1 MTAAPKVASGVVAR
15 GVLWRITEVF
25 GTEVLAFATF
35 VLLARLLAPDDFGLV
50 SQASLFILTAQLM
63 LQQGFPEAL
72 VQMEEVG
79 DAHFETSLW
88 ANLALGGAASLVLMI
103 AAPWLAS
110 ILGEPGLTSI
120 LVGLAP
126 TLLLLSANRI
136 YLAKLRRELRFRD
149 FMLINVL
156 ATLAGAAAAT
166 ILATGGYGLWSL
178 VAQQWLYALT
188 GLVIGFVR
196 TGWLPGLRFDMD
208 LLRAMW
214 SFSSFTVLEA
224 LTAFCA
230 RRLDLLILAWFWS
243 ALEIGFYFLANRL
256 LFSAGM
262 LTYYSISHL
271 GLPFLARLQSDPV
284 AYREALYRTMQLLSL
299 ACMPTLIGLA
309 LVAPIMIPLLFGEQ
323 WAPSVAP
330 FQALA
335 TLSIFYAFALM
346 CGQILIAAGHAK
358 DAMILSSITMLLFLA
373 AVAIAA
379 PYGITYA
386 AVAGGLAS
394 LLVLP
399 VYFGQLRCRFRLD
412 LRRCFREQLPY
423 WTATTLMAAAVL
435 SAMPW
440 MMAHLPP
447 IAQLLT
453 ASLIGAATFMIVM
466 VILARHELLIIFASF
481 CSAKG
486 EDRKATA

>member
-1 MTAAPKVASGVVAR
+1 
-15 GVLWRITEVF
+15 
-25 GTEVLAFATF
+25 
-35 VLLARLLAPDDFGLV
+35 
-50 SQASLFILTAQLM
+50 
-63 LQQGFPEAL
+63 
-72 VQMEEVG
+72 
-79 DAHFETSLW
+79 
-88 ANLALGGAASLVLMI
+88 
-103 AAPWLAS
+103 
-110 ILGEPGLTSI
+110 
-120 LVGLAP
+120 
-126 TLLLLSANRI
+126 
-136 YLAKLRRELRFRD
+136 
-149 FMLINVL
+149 
-156 ATLAGAAAAT
+156 
-166 ILATGGYGLWSL
+166 
-178 VAQQWLYALT
+178 
-188 GLVIGFVR
+188 
-196 TGWLPGLRFDMD
+196 MD

-243 ALEIGFYFLANRL
+243 AREIGFYFLANRL

-284 AYREALYRTMQLLSL
+284 AYRGALYRTMQLLSL

-309 LVAPIMIPLLFGEQ
+309 LVAPIMIPFLFGEQ
-323 WAPSVAP
+323 WASSVAP

-335 TLSIFYAFALM
+335 ALSIFYAFALM

-358 DAMILSSITMLLFLA
+358 DAMILSGITMLLFLA

-386 AVAGGLAS
+386 AVAGGLAN

-399 VYFGQLRCRFRLD
+399 VYFGRLRRRFGLD
-412 LRRCFREQLPY
+412 LRRCFREQLPC

-447 IAQLLT
+447 IAQLLA
-453 ASLIGAATFMIVM
+453 ASLIGAATFILVM
-466 VILARHELLIIFASF
+466 VILARHELLIILASF
-481 CSAKG
+481 RSAKG